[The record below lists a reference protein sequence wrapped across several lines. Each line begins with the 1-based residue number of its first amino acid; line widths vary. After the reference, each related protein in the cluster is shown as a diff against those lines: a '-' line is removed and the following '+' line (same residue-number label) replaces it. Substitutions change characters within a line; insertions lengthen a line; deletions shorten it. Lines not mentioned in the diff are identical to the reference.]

1 MTTVT
6 LFRDRNPTYDNGERI
21 YALELVAD
29 ENNDYVKEHNRKLHK
44 KLFGSNIDEYGVS
57 ILYHDKRN
65 RNKLRV
71 SKYNNAPQKLMKTTI
86 SLVAGRCPPEDEWKS
101 LMPIYSTI
109 LYSFWSSS
117 LIEKELY
124 TFMHDSYA
132 HDVGSAIICVP
143 EIIVKGKPIPEIGEI
158 PTPNF
163 STIRSGPGTKI
174 QHGQWGVRLYYYML
188 WDGYFPMEDEGAG
201 VYEDACNLR
210 DYLSKPDLL
219 SRVPDICAKSISKCE
234 DLIAMI
240 DEMYSASGEP
250 FDPAT
255 GEPIIADDVTEAEI
269 PNKAEPVQENRIT
282 VTPPNKAEPVQEN
295 RITVSPT
302 KGEIEKAADVLL
314 NKLLER
320 NSITKIIPILECAL
334 KEAKL
339 RK

>member
-6 LFRDRNPTYDNGERI
+6 LFTDRNPTYSNGERI

-71 SKYNNAPQKLMKTTI
+71 SKYNNAPQRLMKTNI
-86 SLVAGRCPPEDEWKS
+86 DLVAGWRPPEDEWKS
-101 LMPIYSTI
+101 LMPVYRTI
-109 LYSFWSSS
+109 LNSFWSSS

-124 TFMHDSYA
+124 TFMHDLYA
-132 HDVGSAIICVP
+132 RDFGSAIICVP
-143 EIIVKGKPIPEIGEI
+143 EIIVKGKPIPEIGSI

-188 WDGYFPMEDEGAG
+188 WDGYYPMEDEGD

-210 DYLSKPDLL
+210 EYLSKPDLL

-240 DEMYSASGEP
+240 DEMNS
-250 FDPAT
+250 AT
-255 GEPIIADDVTEAEI
+255 GEPLDPDTEELFDKTDPDTGEPITDDITEDESM
-269 PNKAEPVQENRIT
+269 KQEEQSRQENH
-282 VTPPNKAEPVQEN
+282 V
-295 RITVSPT
+295 TVST
-302 KGEIEKAADVLL
+302 KDPEIEKSGK
-314 NKLLER
+314 KLLDGLLKGIPIAR
-320 NSITKIIPILECAL
+320 VIPILECAL
-334 KEAKL
+334 QEAKL
-339 RK
+339 MK